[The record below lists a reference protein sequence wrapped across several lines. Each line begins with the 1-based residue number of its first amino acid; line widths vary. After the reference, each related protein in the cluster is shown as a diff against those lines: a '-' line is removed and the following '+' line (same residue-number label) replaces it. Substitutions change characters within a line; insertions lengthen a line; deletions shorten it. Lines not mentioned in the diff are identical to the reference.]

1 MRKKIVFLTGTR
13 ADYGKLKSLMR
24 KVEDSPHFDLHVF
37 VTGMHML
44 KQYGST
50 FKEIEKDG
58 YSTIYKYINQ
68 RKNTPMD
75 TALTETIV
83 GLSNYVSE
91 AEPDLIVIHG
101 DRLEALAGA
110 IVGAFNNI
118 KVAHIE
124 GGEVSGTIDESIR
137 HAITKFAHFHLVAN
151 EEAKE
156 RIMQLGEEEEAV
168 YIIGSPDIDIM
179 YSENLP
185 TMADLKDRYNIDFE
199 EFGILMYHPVT
210 TESRKTLKQ
219 NIKNVVDA
227 VIESDRNYVV
237 IFPNN
242 DFGSETILEEMER
255 LKNNPKFKVFPSI
268 RFEYFLSLLK
278 HADFMMGNS
287 SAGVRETSVY
297 GTPSINIGDR
307 QQGRV
312 DPSNGLVL
320 NASNDK
326 ETILNQLEEIKDI
339 ECEPTSL
346 FGKGNS
352 DELFLEILERDTI
365 WDGDFQ
371 KRFVD
376 LINRMDNY
384 V

>member
-1 MRKKIVFLTGTR
+1 MKKEIVFLTGTR
-13 ADYGKLKSLMR
+13 ADYGKLKSLMM
-24 KVEDSPHFDLHVF
+24 KVEHSSHFNLHVF
-37 VTGMHML
+37 ITGMHML

-58 YSTIYKYINQ
+58 YLNIFKFINQ
-68 RKNTPMD
+68 RTNTSMD
-75 TALTETIV
+75 TALSETIM
-83 GLSNYVSE
+83 GLSNYVNE
-91 AEPDLIVIHG
+91 VKPDLIVIHG

-137 HAITKFAHFHLVAN
+137 HAITKFAHVHFVAN
-151 EEAKE
+151 EESKE

-185 TMADLKDRYNIDFE
+185 TMEDLNNRYGIDFE
-199 EFGILMYHPVT
+199 NFGILMYHPVT
-210 TESRKTLKQ
+210 TEPKELKN

-227 VIESDRNYVV
+227 VIESNRNYVV

-242 DFGSETILEEMER
+242 DFGSETILKELRR
-255 LKNNPKFKVFPSI
+255 LKDNPKFKVFPSI
-268 RFEYFLSLLK
+268 RFEHFLSLLK
-278 HADFMMGNS
+278 YADFMMGNS
-287 SAGVRETSVY
+287 SAGVREASVY
-297 GTPSINIGDR
+297 GTPSINIGNR

-312 DPSNGLVL
+312 DPSNQLIL
-320 NASNDK
+320 NADNDK
-326 ETILNQLEEIKDI
+326 ESILDKLEEIKDI
-339 ECEPTSL
+339 DCEPTSL

-352 DELFLEILERDTI
+352 DELFIEILEKDSI